1 MHRRVTSAL
10 AAAALVLGA
19 VAAEAQQTT
28 SSQRIPVRKDTY
40 GRTTTESGGQVA
52 NEQARLDSIRAD
64 SIAAAER
71 ARQDSL
77 MALERA
83 RQDSLAA
90 IERARQDSI
99 AAVER
104 ARQDSIAR
112 AEEARRQEELRR
124 QEMMARWGNGLYF
137 GIGGGTQFLQGY
149 LDDVFSKGFNA
160 TGFVGW
166 QPLGSPLGLRFDL
179 TYDQLR
185 GTDIDTEGGE
195 VNVDDMRLIS
205 GLAEATMRFGSPMSA
220 VRPYL
225 IGGGGVHHFQN
236 YDVSGGSG
244 GASDDASSTRAGVNG
259 GLGLQFMIGRA
270 NMFVESRYMHVFTKE
285 EASKFIPVIVGFN
298 FF

>member
-1 MHRRVTSAL
+1 MHHRVTSAL
-10 AAAALVLGA
+10 AAAALVFGA

-40 GRTTTESGGQVA
+40 GRTTTESSGQVA

-77 MALERA
+77 AALERARQDSIMAVERA

-90 IERARQDSI
+90 I
-99 AAVER
+99 ER

-124 QEMMARWGNGLYF
+124 QEMMARWGNGMYF
-137 GIGGGTQFLQGY
+137 GLGGGTQFLQGY
-149 LDDVFSKGFNA
+149 LDEAFSKGFNA

-166 QPLGSPLGLRFDL
+166 QPMNSPLGLRFDL
-179 TYDQLR
+179 TYDHLR
-185 GTDIDTEGGE
+185 GTDIDTGLGE
-195 VNVDDMRLIS
+195 VEVEDMRLIS
-205 GLAEATMRFGSPMSA
+205 GLAEATFRFGSPMGT
-220 VRPYL
+220 VRPYV

-244 GASDDASSTRAGVNG
+244 GESDDESSTRAGVNG
-259 GLGLQFMIGRA
+259 GLGVQFMLGRA
-270 NMFVESRYMHVFTKE
+270 NLFVESRYMHVFTKD
-285 EASKFIPVIVGFN
+285 EASKFIPLIVGFN

>member
-1 MHRRVTSAL
+1 MHYRVTTAL

-19 VAAEAQQTT
+19 VAAEAQTTT

-52 NEQARLDSIRAD
+52 NEQARLDSLRAD

-77 MALERA
+77 AALERA

-90 IERARQDSI
+90 IERARQDSL
-99 AAVER
+99 AALER

-124 QEMMARWGNGLYF
+124 QQMMARWGNGMYF

-149 LDDVFSKGFNA
+149 LDDAFSKGFNA

-166 QPLGSPLGLRFDL
+166 QPMNSPLGLRFDL
-179 TYDQLR
+179 TYDQMR
-185 GTDIDTEGGE
+185 GTDIDTGAGE
-195 VNVDDMRLIS
+195 IDIEDMQLIS
-205 GLAEATMRFGSPMSA
+205 GLAEATMRFGSPMSSM
-220 VRPYL
+220 RPYI
-225 IGGGGVHHFQN
+225 IGGGGIHHFRN

-244 GASDDASSTRAGVNG
+244 GESDDASSTRGGVNG
-259 GLGLQFMIGRA
+259 GVGLQFMLGRA
-270 NMFVESRYMHVFTKE
+270 NLFVESRYMHVFTKE
-285 EASKFIPVIVGFN
+285 EASKFIPLIVGFN

>member
-1 MHRRVTSAL
+1 MHHRVTSAL

-19 VAAEAQQTT
+19 VAAEAQTTT

-52 NEQARLDSIRAD
+52 NEQARLDSLRAD

-77 MALERA
+77 AALERA

-90 IERARQDSI
+90 I
-99 AAVER
+99 ER

-124 QEMMARWGNGLYF
+124 QQMMARWGNGMYF
-137 GIGGGTQFLQGY
+137 GLGGGTQFLQGY
-149 LDDVFSKGFNA
+149 LDDAFSKGFNA

-166 QPLGSPLGLRFDL
+166 QPMNSPLGLRFDV
-179 TYDQLR
+179 TYDHMR
-185 GTDIDTEGGE
+185 GTDIDTGLGE
-195 VNVDDMRLIS
+195 VEVEDMRLIS
-205 GLAEATMRFGSPMSA
+205 GLAEATMRFGSPMSM

-244 GASDDASSTRAGVNG
+244 GESDDASSTRAGENG
-259 GLGLQFMIGRA
+259 GAGLQFMIGRA
-270 NMFVESRYMHVFTKE
+270 YLFVESRYMHVFTME
-285 EASKFIPVIVGFN
+285 EA
-298 FF
+298 